1 MYFQDIGISE
11 MRLGNFISSMC
22 DFLAVIMEANCETNE
37 VPVFN
42 IETTWSKVKGNSQ
55 SVYYISLLCSDL
67 PYCCTSM

>member
-55 SVYYISLLCSDL
+55 CLLHFFV
-67 PYCCTSM
+67 MQ